1 VCTNQGT
8 GDQLYFRGRI
18 GGRKADAFDATAMC
32 GGKTSERDHM
42 QTQWEG
48 SGGKRGTG
56 DLGAEAQ
63 WPTPTDD
70 RILEG
75 GKRHR

>member
-1 VCTNQGT
+1 MHEVGIST
-8 GDQLYFRGRI
+8 G
-18 GGRKADAFDATAMC
+18 
-32 GGKTSERDHM
+32 HM

-63 WPTPTDD
+63 WTIPTDD
-70 RILEG
+70 RILASECSILKG
-75 GKRHR
+75 VISEKVVAGKKGSTSKL